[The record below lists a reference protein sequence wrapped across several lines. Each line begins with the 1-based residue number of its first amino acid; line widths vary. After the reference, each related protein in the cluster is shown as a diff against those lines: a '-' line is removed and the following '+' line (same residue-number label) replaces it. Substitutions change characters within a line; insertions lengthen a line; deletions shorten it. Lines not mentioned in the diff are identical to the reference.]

1 MRRSAAAVVRLVDE
15 LRERALEV
23 LEIHVK
29 VEDLV
34 DRDRLGGND
43 RLRRGNRLLDL
54 LDGAA
59 RDRQHDDEGHLA
71 LGARDLQVE
80 SLLFVAEDLDVAAFE
95 AASADR
101 AVVEAGSVADEL
113 DDAHRWPYY
122 APRIPRRVLALAFYA
137 CAAGGPDHCGVD
149 RARRQHHAVSGSQ
162 FDPLRVLRLEYER
175 DRSINAVEDLLVRV
189 AVRRVTIAR
198 SVGPRVAA
206 ARPAAQSAP
215 EVFACLPA

>member
-15 LRERALEV
+15 LCERALEV

-34 DRDRLGGND
+34 DCDRLGGHD

-54 LDGAA
+54 LDSAA

-101 AVVEAGSVADEL
+101 AVVEAGAVADEL
-113 DDAHRWPYY
+113 DDAHRRPSY
-122 APRIPRRVLALAFYA
+122 APRIRQPARYRLPSMHVQPEGPTT
-137 CAAGGPDHCGVD
+137 AA
-149 RARRQHHAVSGSQ
+149 
-162 FDPLRVLRLEYER
+162 
-175 DRSINAVEDLLVRV
+175 
-189 AVRRVTIAR
+189 
-198 SVGPRVAA
+198 
-206 ARPAAQSAP
+206 
-215 EVFACLPA
+215 